1 MHDLMK
7 VLIEGKKDISS
18 LPKNVCTKMGDIF
31 ECLTEIPLLDILK
44 LIDTEKAQKI
54 FNTIDK
60 IVALAHVSQSMGN
73 YFARDDSLEPA
84 LSTVCQ
90 GLRGDSDFGQIL
102 RVRGGTFQ
110 SLASGFNHLKSPGD
124 RDLSGSTRT
133 TRGRGFDGGNSRT
146 SQRQPR
152 SGNYCWAFQRGGQC
166 SRRRTCRFQHRCMT
180 CGNRN
185 HGSSNCSRS

>member
-7 VLIEGKKDISS
+7 VLNEGKKDISS
-18 LPKNVCTKMGDIF
+18 LPKNVCTKICDIF

-102 RVRGGTFQ
+102 RVRGGDVSITCVWFQ
-110 SLASGFNHLKSPGD
+110 SLKVAGGSRLIGKHPNHTGA
-124 RDLSGSTRT
+124 GS
-133 TRGRGFDGGNSRT
+133 
-146 SQRQPR
+146 
-152 SGNYCWAFQRGGQC
+152 
-166 SRRRTCRFQHRCMT
+166 
-180 CGNRN
+180 
-185 HGSSNCSRS
+185 

>member
-1 MHDLMK
+1 MK

-18 LPKNVCTKMGDIF
+18 LPKNVCTKIRDIF

-44 LIDTEKAQKI
+44 LIDTEKAKKI

-73 YFARDDSLEPA
+73 YFARDDALDPA
-84 LSTVCQ
+84 LSTVCT
-90 GLRGDSDFGQIL
+90 GLGGESDFGHIL

-110 SLASGFNHLKSPGD
+110 SLASRFNHLKSPGD
-124 RDLSGSTRT
+124 RDLSGSTRA
-133 TRGRGFDGGNSRT
+133 TRGRGFGGENSRT

-152 SGNYCWAFQRGGQC
+152 AGNYCWDFQRGQC
-166 SRRRTCRFQHRCMT
+166 SRRQNCRFQHRCMT

-185 HGSSNCSRS
+185 HGSNYCNRS